1 MTKIFPVQTAQ
12 PDSLLAR
19 PGRAAAL
26 APAPHL
32 PAEAA
37 RPRRPLRPGPSRAAR
52 ARRPLP
58 PAAEPQEPRRHSSR
72 CLPALRGLRGAAG
85 PRLMAVREGRA
96 CAATPIQRGSQSPA
110 AKPQLIL
117 RGEPTPRAGRSGC
130 RAGILP
136 GPPTPQR
143 SRKMDPGRSERSAA
157 CGERGAGATGAAAG
171 QRKPCAAAAA
181 GGSGGTSGCGAVRG
195 GAAAAPPPS
204 LRGSSPGGCASL
216 PSGGFLGCLP
226 LFSGVFGGL
235 TVFVLVKK
243 SCPSSPEPKRA
254 PAGRRPSRRG
264 RAQVNSMGE
273 RQRPGP
279 GSSSLASL

>member
-19 PGRAAAL
+19 PGPAAAL

-32 PAEAA
+32 PAEPA
-37 RPRRPLRPGPSRAAR
+37 RPRHPLRPGPSRAAR

-58 PAAEPQEPRRHSSR
+58 PAAGPQEPRRPPPR
-72 CLPALRGLRGAAG
+72 WLPAVRGLRGAAG

-96 CAATPIQRGSQSPA
+96 CAATPIQRGSQRPA

-143 SRKMDPGRSERSAA
+143 SRKMDPGRSERSVA
-157 CGERGAGATGAAAG
+157 CGERGADATGAAAG

-204 LRGSSPGGCASL
+204 LRGSSAGASL
-216 PSGGFLGCLP
+216 PSGGFLGSLP
-226 LFSGVFGGL
+226 LFAGVFGGL
-235 TVFVLVKK
+235 TGFVLVKK

-254 PAGRRPSRRG
+254 PAGRRPSRHG
-264 RAQVNSMGE
+264 RAQVNSMEE